1 MEVFDELWNGVNKRY
16 VCFSN
21 TDVDWD
27 AVYAMYR
34 EQISDETNESQ
45 LFSVCCEMLAE
56 LKDGHVSLRT
66 ETREWSWRQIDE
78 DTNDLP
84 YLAPYYLGFYETG
97 IIKKSGR
104 LLYNTIRNGAIGY
117 IEYSSFRSDI
127 SDDQALEVLGAFK
140 DCQGLILDLRGNGG
154 GFFLNGVTLLNYL
167 PGEKEL
173 YKSYVRHNGIRDD
186 LLEKGTAF
194 KPGIKDESMIWR
206 KPLIV
211 LIDNKSYSATS
222 LFAMCV
228 KGSENVCI
236 VGIKTGGGT
245 NTARYFELS
254 NGWIYRIPL
263 IKHISRSGMDY
274 QNGVPPDVEVPFDE
288 DLARNEKK
296 DSMIEAACEMILSR

>member
-27 AVYAMYR
+27 AVYAKYR
-34 EQISDETNESQ
+34 GQISDGTNESQ

-56 LKDGHVSLRT
+56 LADEHVSLQT
-66 ETREWSWRQIDE
+66 ETREWSWHQIDE
-78 DTNDLP
+78 DTDDLP
-84 YLAPYYLGFYETG
+84 WLVPSYFGYYYN
-97 IIKKSGR
+97 ISGGM
-104 LLYNTIRNGAIGY
+104 LYNTIRNGAIGY
-117 IEYSSFRSDI
+117 IEYGSFRSDI
-127 SDDQALEVLGAFK
+127 SDDQVQEVLGAFN
-140 DCQGLILDLRGNGG
+140 DCQGLILDLRRNEGG
-154 GFFLNGVTLLNYL
+154 WFDNGVTLLNYL
-167 PGEKEL
+167 PCEKEL

-194 KPGIKDESMIWR
+194 KPGIKDESTIWR

-211 LIDNKSYSATS
+211 LIDKRSYSATS

-296 DSMIEAACEMILSR
+296 DSMIEAACEMILSWGH

>member
-1 MEVFDELWNGVNKRY
+1 
-16 VCFSN
+16 
-21 TDVDWD
+21 
-27 AVYAMYR
+27 
-34 EQISDETNESQ
+34 
-45 LFSVCCEMLAE
+45 MLY
-56 LKDGHVSLRT
+56 S
-66 ETREWSWRQIDE
+66 
-78 DTNDLP
+78 
-84 YLAPYYLGFYETG
+84 
-97 IIKKSGR
+97 
-104 LLYNTIRNGAIGY
+104 TIRNGVIGY
-117 IEYSSFRSDI
+117 IKYISFWDDI
-127 SDDQALEVLGAFK
+127 SDGQVLEVLGAFK
-140 DCQGLILDLRGNGG
+140 DCQGLILDLRGNEGG
-154 GFFLNGVTLLNYL
+154 WFGNGLTLLNYV
-167 PGEKEL
+167 PCEKKL

-186 LLEKGTAF
+186 LLEKGIEI
-194 KPGIKDESMIWR
+194 KPGTKDESMIWR